1 MSRSNTIFDLDWY
14 DQVHAKK
21 LKELYP
27 NVSSVHVIIRRV
39 LGKIEVR
46 EFDLAPEDAD
56 HLSIS
61 CLNPDCT
68 SKFVLTDILED
79 SLRKKVVK
87 KGVLTC
93 KGRETNKPGAYSC
106 SCMLEYHIKPKNY

>member
-27 NVSSVHVIIRRV
+27 NVSSVHVILRRV

-46 EFDLAPEDAD
+46 EYELTPEDTV
-56 HLSIS
+56 HLSIN

-79 SLRKKVVK
+79 SLRNRKERE
-87 KGVLTC
+87 GILPC
-93 KGRETNKPGAYSC
+93 KGRETKKPDAYSC
-106 SCMLEYHIKPKNY
+106 SCVLEYHIEPEYN